1 MSASKPREK
10 LPLPASHRDLRHR
23 SHTGREDHRDEVGN
37 VARFPTKAYYF
48 ASYSDT
54 APVEALS
61 GEMVRDRLSL
71 AGNRNLKVTP
81 CT

>member
-1 MSASKPREK
+1 M
-10 LPLPASHRDLRHR
+10 
-23 SHTGREDHRDEVGN
+23 
-37 VARFPTKAYYF
+37 ARFPTKAYYF

-71 AGNRNLKVTP
+71 AGNRNLKVTS